1 MKKNKLKHFQ
11 SLLENICTEIV
22 GDVEKAHHNKKSNEV
37 EQMADISDDAARSYG
52 KKLQGDLE
60 EQEWVKL
67 KQVEAALKKVEDG
80 EYGICEQ
87 CEQEI
92 LETRLEIMPYT
103 EFCIQC
109 LSEIEKHTSLDNQK
123 TNLPRSLNLVI
134 ERYSLFYTLCS
145 LFHIH
150 SFFKPT

>member
-11 SLLENICTEIV
+11 SLLENICAKIV
-22 GDVEKAHHNKKSNEV
+22 GDVEKAHHNKKSSEV

-52 KKLQGDLE
+52 RKLQGDLE

-67 KQVEAALKKVEDG
+67 KQVEVALKKVEDG

-123 TNLPRSLNLVI
+123 TQFTKEP
-134 ERYSLFYTLCS
+134 
-145 LFHIH
+145 
-150 SFFKPT
+150 

>member
-11 SLLENICTEIV
+11 SLLENIRTKIV

-123 TNLPRSLNLVI
+123 TQFTK
-134 ERYSLFYTLCS
+134 E
-145 LFHIH
+145 H
-150 SFFKPT
+150 

>member
-11 SLLENICTEIV
+11 SLLENICIEIV
-22 GDVEKAHHNKKSNEV
+22 GDVETAHHNKKSNEV

-109 LSEIEKHTSLDNQK
+109 LSEIEKNTSLDNQK
-123 TNLPRSLNLVI
+123 TQFTREP
-134 ERYSLFYTLCS
+134 
-145 LFHIH
+145 
-150 SFFKPT
+150 

>member
-37 EQMADISDDAARSYG
+37 EQMADISDDAARSYD

-109 LSEIEKHTSLDNQK
+109 LSEIEKNTSLDNQK
-123 TNLPRSLNLVI
+123 TQFTKEP
-134 ERYSLFYTLCS
+134 
-145 LFHIH
+145 
-150 SFFKPT
+150 

>member
-11 SLLENICTEIV
+11 SLLENICAKIV
-22 GDVEKAHHNKKSNEV
+22 GDVEKAHHNKKSSEV

-52 KKLQGDLE
+52 RKLQGDLE

-109 LSEIEKHTSLDNQK
+109 LSEIEKNTSLDNQK
-123 TNLPRSLNLVI
+123 TQFTKEP
-134 ERYSLFYTLCS
+134 
-145 LFHIH
+145 
-150 SFFKPT
+150 

>member
-11 SLLENICTEIV
+11 SLLENIQTEII
-22 GDVEKAHHNKKSNEV
+22 GDVEKAHHNIKSNEV

-52 KKLQGDLE
+52 RKLQGDLE

-109 LSEIEKHTSLDNQK
+109 LSEIEKNTSLDNQK
-123 TNLPRSLNLVI
+123 TQFTKEP
-134 ERYSLFYTLCS
+134 
-145 LFHIH
+145 
-150 SFFKPT
+150 

>member
-11 SLLENICTEIV
+11 SLLENICIEIV

-123 TNLPRSLNLVI
+123 TQFTK
-134 ERYSLFYTLCS
+134 E
-145 LFHIH
+145 H
-150 SFFKPT
+150 

>member
-11 SLLENICTEIV
+11 SLLENIRLEIV
-22 GDVEKAHHNKKSNEV
+22 GDVEKAHHNIKSNKI

-52 KKLQGDLE
+52 RKLQGDLE
-60 EQEWVKL
+60 EHEWVKL

-80 EYGICEQ
+80 KYGTCEQ
-87 CEQEI
+87 CGHKI

-123 TNLPRSLNLVI
+123 T
-134 ERYSLFYTLCS
+134 
-145 LFHIH
+145 
-150 SFFKPT
+150 

>member
-11 SLLENICTEIV
+11 SLLENICIEIV
-22 GDVEKAHHNKKSNEV
+22 GDVEKAYHNKKSNEV

-109 LSEIEKHTSLDNQK
+109 LSEIEKNTSLDNQK
-123 TNLPRSLNLVI
+123 TQFTKEP
-134 ERYSLFYTLCS
+134 
-145 LFHIH
+145 
-150 SFFKPT
+150 

>member
-11 SLLENICTEIV
+11 SLLENICIEIV
-22 GDVEKAHHNKKSNEV
+22 GDVEKAHHNKKSNEI

-67 KQVEAALKKVEDG
+67 KQVEAEKKKVEDG

-109 LSEIEKHTSLDNQK
+109 LSEIEKQTSLDNQK
-123 TNLPRSLNLVI
+123 TQFTKEP
-134 ERYSLFYTLCS
+134 
-145 LFHIH
+145 
-150 SFFKPT
+150 

>member
-67 KQVEAALKKVEDG
+67 KQVEVALKKVEDG

-123 TNLPRSLNLVI
+123 TQFTKEP
-134 ERYSLFYTLCS
+134 
-145 LFHIH
+145 
-150 SFFKPT
+150 

>member
-11 SLLENICTEIV
+11 SLLENICANIV
-22 GDVEKAHHNKKSNEV
+22 GDVEKAHHNKKSSEV

-52 KKLQGDLE
+52 RKLQGDLE
-60 EQEWVKL
+60 EYEWVKL

-92 LETRLEIMPYT
+92 LETRLEIKPNT
-103 EFCIQC
+103 EFSIQC
-109 LSEIEKHTSLDNQK
+109 LSEMEKQTSFDNQK
-123 TNLPRSLNLVI
+123 TQFTKEP
-134 ERYSLFYTLCS
+134 
-145 LFHIH
+145 
-150 SFFKPT
+150 

>member
-22 GDVEKAHHNKKSNEV
+22 GDVEKAHHNKKSSEV

-52 KKLQGDLE
+52 RKLQGDLE

-67 KQVEAALKKVEDG
+67 KQVEVALKKVEDG

-109 LSEIEKHTSLDNQK
+109 LSEMEKQTSLDNQK
-123 TNLPRSLNLVI
+123 TQFTKEP
-134 ERYSLFYTLCS
+134 
-145 LFHIH
+145 
-150 SFFKPT
+150 

>member
-11 SLLENICTEIV
+11 SLLENICAKIV
-22 GDVEKAHHNKKSNEV
+22 GDVEKAHHNKKSSEV

-52 KKLQGDLE
+52 RKLQGDLE

-67 KQVEAALKKVEDG
+67 KQVEVALKKVEDG

-109 LSEIEKHTSLDNQK
+109 LSEMEKQTSLDNQK
-123 TNLPRSLNLVI
+123 TQLNK
-134 ERYSLFYTLCS
+134 E
-145 LFHIH
+145 
-150 SFFKPT
+150 P

>member
-52 KKLQGDLE
+52 RKLQGDLE
-60 EQEWVKL
+60 EHEYIKL

-109 LSEIEKHTSLDNQK
+109 LSEMEKQTSLDNQK
-123 TNLPRSLNLVI
+123 TQFNKEP
-134 ERYSLFYTLCS
+134 
-145 LFHIH
+145 
-150 SFFKPT
+150 

>member
-11 SLLENICTEIV
+11 SLLENICIEIV
-22 GDVEKAHHNKKSNEV
+22 RDVEKAHHNKKSNEV
-37 EQMADISDDAARSYG
+37 QQMADISDDAARSYG
-52 KKLQGDLE
+52 RKLQGDLE
-60 EQEWVKL
+60 EYEWVKL

-123 TNLPRSLNLVI
+123 TQFTK
-134 ERYSLFYTLCS
+134 E
-145 LFHIH
+145 H
-150 SFFKPT
+150 

>member
-11 SLLENICTEIV
+11 SLLENICIEIV
-22 GDVEKAHHNKKSNEV
+22 GDVEKAHHNKKSSEV
-37 EQMADISDDAARSYG
+37 EQMADISDDAARSYD

-123 TNLPRSLNLVI
+123 TQFTK
-134 ERYSLFYTLCS
+134 E
-145 LFHIH
+145 H
-150 SFFKPT
+150 

>member
-11 SLLENICTEIV
+11 SLLENIRTKIV

-52 KKLQGDLE
+52 RKLQGDLE
-60 EQEWVKL
+60 EHEWVKL
-67 KQVEAALKKVEDG
+67 KQVEAALKKVVDG

-109 LSEIEKHTSLDNQK
+109 LSEIEKHSSLDNQK
-123 TNLPRSLNLVI
+123 TQFTKEP
-134 ERYSLFYTLCS
+134 
-145 LFHIH
+145 
-150 SFFKPT
+150 

>member
-11 SLLENICTEIV
+11 SLLENICIEIV
-22 GDVEKAHHNKKSNEV
+22 GDVEKAHHNKKSSEV

-123 TNLPRSLNLVI
+123 TQFTKEP
-134 ERYSLFYTLCS
+134 
-145 LFHIH
+145 
-150 SFFKPT
+150 

>member
-22 GDVEKAHHNKKSNEV
+22 GDVEKAHHNKKSSEV

-67 KQVEAALKKVEDG
+67 KQVEAALKKVKDG

-123 TNLPRSLNLVI
+123 TQFTKEP
-134 ERYSLFYTLCS
+134 
-145 LFHIH
+145 
-150 SFFKPT
+150 

>member
-11 SLLENICTEIV
+11 SLLENIRTEIV
-22 GDVEKAHHNKKSNEV
+22 GDVEKAHHNKKSSAV

-52 KKLQGDLE
+52 RKLQGDLE
-60 EQEWVKL
+60 EHEWVKL
-67 KQVEAALKKVEDG
+67 KQVEAALKKVVDG

-92 LETRLEIMPYT
+92 LGTRLEIMPYT

-109 LSEIEKHTSLDNQK
+109 LSEIEKHTFLDNQK
-123 TNLPRSLNLVI
+123 IQFTKEP
-134 ERYSLFYTLCS
+134 
-145 LFHIH
+145 
-150 SFFKPT
+150 

>member
-67 KQVEAALKKVEDG
+67 KQVEAALKKVGDG

-123 TNLPRSLNLVI
+123 TQFTK
-134 ERYSLFYTLCS
+134 E
-145 LFHIH
+145 H
-150 SFFKPT
+150 

>member
-11 SLLENICTEIV
+11 SLLENIRTKIV
-22 GDVEKAHHNKKSNEV
+22 GDVEKAHHNKKSSEV

-52 KKLQGDLE
+52 RKLQGDLE
-60 EQEWVKL
+60 EHEWVKL

-87 CEQEI
+87 CKQEI

-103 EFCIQC
+103 EFCIHC

-123 TNLPRSLNLVI
+123 TQFTK
-134 ERYSLFYTLCS
+134 E
-145 LFHIH
+145 H
-150 SFFKPT
+150 

>member
-11 SLLENICTEIV
+11 SLLENIRTKIV
-22 GDVEKAHHNKKSNEV
+22 GDVEKAHHNKKSSEV

-52 KKLQGDLE
+52 RKLQGDLE
-60 EQEWVKL
+60 EHEWVKL

-109 LSEIEKHTSLDNQK
+109 LSEMEKQTSLDNQK
-123 TNLPRSLNLVI
+123 TQFTKEP
-134 ERYSLFYTLCS
+134 
-145 LFHIH
+145 
-150 SFFKPT
+150 